1 MVFAS
6 LPNWSASL
14 PVEARIWM
22 TGVQYL
28 EAGDWLEKS
37 NDAA

>member
-1 MVFAS
+1 MGFAS

-22 TGVQYL
+22 SDGQYL
-28 EAGDWLEKS
+28 EDRDWLEEN
-37 NDAA
+37 NDAG